1 MATNSPRRR
10 IPEPEREVIDWL
22 LDSDP
27 SIRWQAMSDFT
38 DASEEEIAAERARV
52 ATDGWGAAI
61 LAAQSEDGTWPG
73 EPRFPEWPTLRTL
86 LLLHDMGLDPASE
99 QARRAVDRV
108 QENVKWLMN
117 ITQDELPKDEDISWW
132 HKPLF
137 AGEVEPCINGRVVT
151 VGAYFGVDMHPLVDR
166 LLGEQMADG
175 GWNCD
180 QEIGSTRGSFHTTI
194 NVLEGLLE
202 FEHATGGSPAVKAAR
217 ERGHEYLLSRH
228 LFKRLSTGEPIEE
241 DRKGG
246 PVWTQFSY
254 PAGWRYDILR
264 GLDYFRNAGVAPDPR
279 MAEAIEIVAS
289 GRDRD
294 GRWVLGIMHPEE
306 VIAEP
311 GITEGSPSRWITLRA
326 LQVLDW
332 YSTMDSR
339 IRRSV

>member
-1 MATNSPRRR
+1 VS
-10 IPEPEREVIDWL
+10 VIEWL

-27 SIRWQAMSDFT
+27 SIRWQAMRDLNL
-38 DASEEEIAAERARV
+38 APAAECAAERAKI
-52 ATDGWGAAI
+52 ATNGWGATL

-73 EPRFPEWPTLRTL
+73 NPRIPEYPTLRTL
-86 LLLHDMGLDPASE
+86 VLLHDMGLDPASE
-99 QARRAVDRV
+99 QAKRAVGRV
-108 QENVKWLMN
+108 RENVKWLMN

-132 HKPLF
+132 HKPFF

-166 LLGEQMADG
+166 LLGEQMTDG

-180 QEIGSTRGSFHTTI
+180 QDIGSTRGSFHTTI

-202 FEHATGGSPAVKAAR
+202 FERATGGSPAVKAAR
-217 ERGHEYLLSRH
+217 GRGEEYLLSRH
-228 LFKRLSTGEPIEE
+228 LFKRLSTGEPIEN

-264 GLDYFRNAGVAPDPR
+264 ALDYFRDAGAAPDPR

-289 GRDRD
+289 KPDAD
-294 GRWVLGIMHPEE
+294 GRWALGIMHPDE

-311 GITEGSPSRWITLRA
+311 GVGEGSPSRWNTLRA
-326 LQVLDW
+326 MRVLQRFEQPQP
-332 YSTMDSR
+332 SGAA
-339 IRRSV
+339 

>member
-1 MATNSPRRR
+1 MTTHSPAWQ
-10 IPEPEREVIDWL
+10 PPKPERSAIQWL

-27 SIRWQAMSDFT
+27 SIRWQAMRDFT
-38 DASEEEIAAERARV
+38 DASEEEITAERTRI
-52 ATDGWGAAI
+52 ATDGWGAAL

-99 QARRAVDRV
+99 QSRRAVGRV
-108 QENVKWLMN
+108 QENVQWLMN
-117 ITQDELPKDEDISWW
+117 IAQDELPKDEDISWW

-151 VGAYFGVDMHPLVDR
+151 VGAYFGVDMQPLVDR

-202 FEHATGGSPAVKAAR
+202 FERATGGSPTVQAAR
-217 ERGHEYLLSRH
+217 ERGQEYLLSRH
-228 LFKRLSTGEPIEE
+228 LFKRLSTSEPIEQ

-246 PVWTQFSY
+246 PAWTQFSY
-254 PAGWRYDILR
+254 PAGWRYDLLR
-264 GLDYFRNAGVAPDPR
+264 GLLYLRDAGVAPDPR

-289 GRDRD
+289 RRNTE
-294 GRWVLGIMHPEE
+294 GRWALGIVHPEE

-311 GITEGSPSRWITLRA
+311 GITEGSPSRWNTLRA
-326 LQVLDW
+326 LQVLSW
-332 YSTMDSR
+332 YSAR
-339 IRRSV
+339 A

>member
-1 MATNSPRRR
+1 MS
-10 IPEPEREVIDWL
+10 VIEWL
-22 LDSDP
+22 LNSDP
-27 SIRWQAMSDFT
+27 SISWQAMRDLSLAH
-38 DASEEEIAAERARV
+38 ASEVPAERAKI
-52 ATDGWGAAI
+52 ATHGWGATL

-73 EPRFPEWPTLRTL
+73 DPRFPERPTLSAL

-99 QARRAVDRV
+99 QAKRAVGRV
-108 QENVKWLMN
+108 RENVKWLMN
-117 ITQDELPKDEDISWW
+117 ITQDELPKGEDISWW
-132 HKPLF
+132 HKPFF

-166 LLGEQMADG
+166 LLGEQMTDG

-202 FEHATGGSPAVKAAR
+202 FERASAGSPAVEAAR
-217 ERGHEYLLSRH
+217 GRGQEYLLSRH
-228 LFKRLSTGEPIEE
+228 LFKRLSTGEPIEH

-264 GLDYFRNAGVAPDPR
+264 GLDYLRNADVAPDSR
-279 MAEAIEIVAS
+279 MAEAIAIVAS
-289 GRDRD
+289 KRDAD
-294 GRWVLGIMHPEE
+294 GRWALGILHPDE

-311 GITEGSPSRWITLRA
+311 GITEGSPSRWNTLRA
-326 LQVLDW
+326 MRVLRRFEQPQP
-332 YSTMDSR
+332 SR
-339 IRRSV
+339 AA